1 MALDLDS
8 LGLAASVTDNGIT
21 APDYQT
27 VLDTLT
33 GYFQQIYGSDAYLD
47 PDSKDGQMIALVA
60 LAIHDANATAIQVYN
75 SFSPATALTDA
86 LSRNVKINGIQRR
99 SATNSTVD
107 LTLTGTPGT
116 TITNGSAKDTS
127 GNQWNL
133 PDSVTIG
140 SDGTVIATA
149 KAENSGSISAV
160 AGSVTVINTPTRG
173 WTSVTNAT
181 AANTGSDTE
190 TDAELRKRQSN
201 SVAIGARS
209 IFDGILAG
217 IADVDGVTNYRLYEN
232 YTGTEDSNGLPGHSI
247 AAVVEGGDANDIGQ
261 TIFNKKAPG
270 VYPYGDT
277 QVSVN
282 DAYGMGHTVGFFRPT
297 YYKLNITITL
307 TAFSGYSDTVAA
319 SIKQAVSDYISKL
332 SIGDKV
338 YISRLYSPAQLGVVS
353 GGDSRYY
360 DIDEIS
366 VEVNSDDSA
375 ITQTG
380 KMVNIPFNGMASC
393 STDDISIS
401 VEASQ

>member
-8 LGLAASVTDNGIT
+8 LGLAALVTDKGIT

-27 VLDTLT
+27 VLATLT
-33 GYFQQIYGSDAYLD
+33 DYFKRIYGADAYLE

-75 SFSPATALTDA
+75 SFSPATALGDA

-107 LTLTGTPGT
+107 LTLTGAPGT
-116 TITNGSAKDTS
+116 IITNGSAKDAV

-133 PDSVTIG
+133 PDKVTIG
-140 SDGTVIATA
+140 ANGSVIATA
-149 KAENSGSISAV
+149 TADEAGEVTAV
-160 AGSVTVINTPTRG
+160 PGAITQINTPTRG
-173 WTSVTNAT
+173 WASVTNAT
-181 AANTGSDTE
+181 AANAGRNTE
-190 TDAELRKRQSN
+190 TDAQLRRRQSN
-201 SVAIGARS
+201 SVAIGSRS
-209 IFDGILAG
+209 IFDGIIAG

-232 YTGTEDSNGLPGHSI
+232 YTGSEDGNGLPGHSI
-247 AAVVEGGDANDIGQ
+247 AAVVEGGDANNIAQ

-277 QVSVN
+277 EVSVN
-282 DAYGMGHTVGFFRPT
+282 DAYGVGHTVGFFRPT
-297 YYKLNITITL
+297 YYQLNITITL

-319 SIKQAVSDYISKL
+319 NIKQAVADYIGKL

-353 GGDSRYY
+353 GGDARYY
-360 DIDEIS
+360 DVEEIAVS
-366 VEVNSDDSA
+366 VDDS
-375 ITQTG
+375 TVSQTG
-380 KMVNIPFNGMASC
+380 KLIDIPFNGMARC
-393 STDDISIS
+393 SVSDIDIV
-401 VEASQ
+401 VEASR